1 MQYASV
7 TEGTFLSRPNRF
19 IAHIQIDGR
28 TEICH
33 VKNTGRLR
41 ELLIP
46 GATVYLEKS
55 GNPNRKTAYD
65 LIAVEK
71 DGQIINID
79 SQIPNRLAEE
89 WLGKNPLF
97 PDLSCLRRE
106 KTYGQSR
113 FDLYFER
120 GTEKSFMEVKGVTLN
135 LEGIAR
141 FPDAPTQRGV
151 KHIQELCRCR
161 EEGYSAY
168 LLFVIQMKGVLG
180 VEPNDAAHP
189 AFGEALRRAAAA
201 GVKIL
206 AVDCRVTPEELQADQ
221 EVPVLLGANPS
232 LQE

>member
-71 DGQIINID
+71 GGQIINID

-89 WLGKNPLF
+89 WMRKNPLF

-113 FDLYFER
+113 FDLYFEQ
-120 GTEKSFMEVKGVTLN
+120 GTERSFMEVKGVTLN

-161 EEGYSAY
+161 EEGYGAY
-168 LLFVIQMKGVLG
+168 LLFVIQMKGVRAFA
-180 VEPNDAAHP
+180 PNRTTHP
-189 AFGEALRRAAAA
+189 AFADALADAHKR
-201 GVKIL
+201 GVQIL
-206 AVDCRVTPEELQADQ
+206 AYDCAVTPEHIFIDRP
-221 EVPVLLGANPS
+221 VPVLL
-232 LQE
+232 EK